1 MTPGTHTKTSQFF
14 EEEEAA
20 DMPYS
25 AYSVDGG
32 VRGYGCVGDV
42 DRVTME
48 ARDNARSVYGEW
60 GSWLRCIQGRI
71 KLLVIAK
78 HTGPSRPTFSFFS
91 G

>member
-1 MTPGTHTKTSQFF
+1 MTPGQAPIQKPFF

-42 DRVTME
+42 DRVKME
-48 ARDNARSVYGEW
+48 DSDTARSVYGEW

-78 HTGPSRPTFSFFS
+78 HTGPSRPTFAFFS
-91 G
+91 V